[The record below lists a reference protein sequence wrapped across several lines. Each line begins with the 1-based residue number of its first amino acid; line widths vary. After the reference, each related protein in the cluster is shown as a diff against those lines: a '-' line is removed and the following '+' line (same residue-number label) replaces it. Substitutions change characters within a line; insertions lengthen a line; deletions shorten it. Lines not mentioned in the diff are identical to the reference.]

1 MKEAEQLLERLNNGV
16 APQFVVLDAIDQL
29 AEEGFELLSME
40 KPWDLKAG
48 GKYMVNQ
55 HESSLVAFTMPSKI
69 LHQEELANR
78 LENASPYLR
87 IAAAHTDYPALRIK
101 ATPDMKTGVYGKIN
115 TEVYGG
121 AINPTWMDRPL
132 GVAGRVSLKSD
143 DVFAPRT
150 VLYQSDRPVLI
161 IPNLAIHMNRDVNKG
176 VELNPQKDMLPLF
189 TTDVEHHTFVD
200 FLAEELEVSKEEI
213 LDFELTCFATEQ
225 AEYVGVTEDMISA
238 PRIDNISSVESCI
251 YGLLDA
257 GVTEHMNMA
266 VLFDHEEIGSRSN
279 KGAASAFLRDLVEK
293 IFVSTG
299 VGAEMVIAA
308 IYQGMTISAD
318 VAHAYHPNYPDKED
332 VTNQPVLNGGFC
344 IKEASSQSYAT
355 DAEAISI
362 VEQICKKHE
371 ISYQK
376 FVNRSDL
383 RGGSTLGAISSALLP
398 MKTVDIG
405 IPILAMHS
413 ARELMGTQDI
423 HSLNQLIGAFFKEV

>member
-1 MKEAEQLLERLNNGV
+1 MLEAEQLIERLNNGV
-16 APQFVVLDAIDQL
+16 APQFVVLDALDQL
-29 AEEGFELLSME
+29 VDEGFEVLSME
-40 KPWDLKAG
+40 KPWNLQAG
-48 GKYMVNQ
+48 GKYIVNQ
-55 HESSLVAFTMPSKI
+55 HDSSLVAFSMPDKI
-69 LHQEELANR
+69 LDEESLAKR
-78 LENASPYLR
+78 LEKANPFLR

-101 ATPDMKTGVYGKIN
+101 ATPD
-115 TEVYGG
+115 TELYGG
-121 AINPTWMDRPL
+121 SINQTWMDRPL
-132 GVAGRVSLKSD
+132 GVAGRVSLKSE

-161 IPNLAIHMNRDVNKG
+161 IPNLAIHMNREVNKG
-176 VELNPQKDMLPLF
+176 IELNPQKDMLPLF
-189 TTDVEHHTFVD
+189 TTDVEKHMFVD

-225 AEYVGVTEDMISA
+225 AEYVGVTEDMISS

-257 GVTEHMNMA
+257 GETDHLNMA

-279 KGAASAFLRDLVEK
+279 KGAASTFLRDLVEK
-293 IFVSTG
+293 IFVSIG
-299 VGAEMVIAA
+299 VSSEMVISA

-362 VEQICKKHE
+362 VEQICKKNK
-371 ISYQK
+371 ITYQK

-398 MKTVDIG
+398 MKTVDVG

-413 ARELMGTQDI
+413 ARELMGKEDI
-423 HSLNQLIGAFFKEV
+423 HSLNQLISAFFKEA